1 VVVKKNIKTRFHRLA
16 IIEDAD
22 YIRIKIYDP
31 GSLLLKEIFYENNK
45 GFGFGFGEEV
55 KQSNN
60 NILSLLDVGGVSA
73 ADIPF

>member
-1 VVVKKNIKTRFHRLA
+1 MVVKKNIKTRFHRLA

-31 GSLLLKEIFYENNK
+31 GNLLLKEIYYKNNI

-55 KQSNN
+55 KQGNN
-60 NILSLLDVGGVSA
+60 NILSLLEV
-73 ADIPF
+73 